1 MYYRFR
7 VTETGEEQG
16 GARLAI
22 GALSR
27 AAGVPVETI
36 RTWERRYGFPVPER
50 RPSGHRLYRTSDV
63 PRLQRIATA
72 LARGIRAGQ
81 AVPASDRELDDLL
94 AACGGGVLGTGTLPA
109 SDSTD
114 AMLAAIRRYDRA
126 AMAAELS
133 SAWGRLGP
141 VAFLEERVAP
151 AVRAVGEA
159 WAAGTLDVRHEH
171 FFSERLSD
179 LLRMLRGPL
188 DERATGPL
196 VSLATLPG
204 EAHGLGLQMVALALS
219 SAGCRV
225 LVVGTDVPVEELSR
239 LAAETRSRAVGISMS
254 LSGGG
259 AVARRDLRRL
269 CTSLG
274 GRVEVLVGGEG
285 APRAG
290 AGFSL
295 PGSLAAAEAW
305 GRTLSLGARRR
316 GAGVTARK

>member
-1 MYYRFR
+1 
-7 VTETGEEQG
+7 VPETENERG

-63 PRLQRIATA
+63 PRLQRIAMA
-72 LARGIRAGQ
+72 LTRGIRAGQ

-94 AACGGGVLGTGTLPA
+94 AACGGRSPGVGTLPA
-109 SDSTD
+109 PDSND
-114 AMLAAIRRYDRA
+114 AALLAAIHRYDGGVLS
-126 AMAAELS
+126 AELTA
-133 SAWGRLGP
+133 AWGRLGP
-141 VAFLEERVAP
+141 VTFLEERVAP
-151 AVRAVGEA
+151 AVRMVGDA

-196 VSLATLPG
+196 VALATLPG
-204 EAHGLGLQMVALALS
+204 EAHGLGLQMVALVLS
-219 SAGCRV
+219 FAGCRV
-225 LVVGTDVPVEELSR
+225 LVAGTDVPVEELSR

-259 AVARRDLRRL
+259 AVARRHLRRL

-274 GRVEVLVGGEG
+274 GRAEVIVGGDG

-290 AGFSL
+290 AGFSV

-305 GRTLSLGARRR
+305 GRALALGARPRR
-316 GAGVTARK
+316 RVAGGGSRK